1 MTQAI
6 EQLCRLCEFA
16 GIPENFRV
24 PVASILL
31 AVAFV
36 LAVFV
41 VQQVLKFAFEKIAHL
56 WAKRSANT
64 WDDKLCDAKVPT
76 RIAHLISATVA
87 LKATESVFAT
97 GSTLFE
103 IFSSGTN
110 VYLAVAVAG
119 TIYAI
124 INAAMLAGM
133 SDDRLRDVPI
143 KGFFQALKVIL
154 TIVVAIWVLSIIS
167 NKSPAYFLSALGAL
181 TAILLIVFKDAL
193 LGFTAG
199 ILISANDLV
208 RNNDWIE
215 IPGMNVDG
223 NVIDVSLTTVKVRNW
238 DNTISCVP
246 AYTLISTAFK
256 NWRGMTE
263 SGGRRIKRAIYID
276 MQTVHF
282 ATETEIAHWNEI
294 ELLKPYLAKKLA
306 EIREANATVS
316 PESCAVS
323 PANIRMITNLGT
335 FRAYCNAYLRANKFV
350 HKGMTILVRQRDLGA
365 TGLPF
370 EIYVFTKDTRWSN
383 YEDIQSDIFDHLL
396 AVISEFNLRP
406 FQEPSG
412 HNFESVLSAKN

>member
-6 EQLCRLCEFA
+6 EHLCRLCEFA

-31 AVAFV
+31 SVAFV
-36 LAVFV
+36 IAVVV
-41 VQQVLKFAFEKIAHL
+41 VQQALKFAFVTTAHL
-56 WAKRSANT
+56 WAKRSKNT
-64 WDDKLCDAKVPT
+64 LDDKICDAKVPN
-76 RIAHLISATVA
+76 RLAHLISATIA
-87 LKATESVFAT
+87 LRTVETVFPAN
-97 GSTLFE
+97 STLFE
-103 IFSSGTN
+103 IFSAGTN
-110 VYLAVAVAG
+110 IYLAVAAAG
-119 TIYAI
+119 TIFAI
-124 INAAMLAGM
+124 IDAAMLAGT
-133 SDDRLRDVPI
+133 SNDRLKNVPI
-143 KGFFQALKVIL
+143 KGFSQALKVVSAI
-154 TIVVAIWVLSIIS
+154 IVAIWVLSIIS
-167 NKSPAYFLSALGAL
+167 NKTPAYFLSALGAL

-215 IPGMNVDG
+215 IPGTNVDG

-246 AYTLISTAFK
+246 AYTLVSSAFK

-282 ATETEIAHWNEI
+282 ATEAEIAHWNEI
-294 ELLKPYLAKKLA
+294 ELLKPYLKKKRE
-306 EIREANATVS
+306 EIRESNATVS

-323 PANIRMITNLGT
+323 PANIRKITNLGT
-335 FRAYCNAYLRANKFV
+335 FRAYCNAYLRANKFINRN
-350 HKGMTILVRQRDLGA
+350 MTILVRQRDLGA
-365 TGLPF
+365 TGLPI
-370 EIYVFTKDTRWSN
+370 EIYVFTNDTRWSN

-412 HNFESVLSAKN
+412 HNFESVLSEKN